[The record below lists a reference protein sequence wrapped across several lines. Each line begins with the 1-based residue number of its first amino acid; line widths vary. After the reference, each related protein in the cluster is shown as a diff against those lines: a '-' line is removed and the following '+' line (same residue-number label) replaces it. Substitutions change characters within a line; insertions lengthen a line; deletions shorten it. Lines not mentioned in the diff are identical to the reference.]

1 MISGPIPGTTV
12 WSADFNEMYLIPIP
26 QFDDANCAVGGTG
39 NGSANGNMTASGTGN
54 ANGGAAQAAK

>member
-1 MISGPIPGTTV
+1 
-12 WSADFNEMYLIPIP
+12 MYLIPIP